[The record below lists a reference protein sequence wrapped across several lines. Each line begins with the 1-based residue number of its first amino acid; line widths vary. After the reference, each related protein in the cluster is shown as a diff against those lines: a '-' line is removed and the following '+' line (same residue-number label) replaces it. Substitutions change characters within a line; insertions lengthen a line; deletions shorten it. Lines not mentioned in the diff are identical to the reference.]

1 MFVKTHK
8 GWYVAKFRCS
18 RLQGIERDV
27 LKAAFKITGH
37 NGRLFAVHED
47 TATWGWASRKDIATA
62 LGKEHTDVNL
72 KKISLVLKFLKS
84 LTWVQLHFQA
94 KDNSTTGA
102 TRILVSKSCYRL
114 SKWVSD
120 SALKIRTI
128 YDSHIWGSG
137 VAFEVKPKS
146 LYVGLKEAALAL
158 GYSGPMVRGMG

>member
-1 MFVKTHK
+1 MFVRTPQ
-8 GWYVAKFRCS
+8 GWFTAKFRCS
-18 RLQGIERDV
+18 KLQGIEKDV
-27 LKAAFKITGH
+27 LKASFAITGRH
-37 NGRLFAVHED
+37 GRLFADPED
-47 TATWGWASRKDIATA
+47 TDTWGWASRKDIATA
-62 LGKEHTDVNL
+62 LGKEHTDENL

-128 YDSHIWGSG
+128 YENSIWVSGIDS
-137 VAFEVKPKS
+137 KPKR
-146 LYVGLKEAALAL
+146 LVRGLREAAESL
-158 GYSGPMVRGMG
+158 GISGPWERRSRI